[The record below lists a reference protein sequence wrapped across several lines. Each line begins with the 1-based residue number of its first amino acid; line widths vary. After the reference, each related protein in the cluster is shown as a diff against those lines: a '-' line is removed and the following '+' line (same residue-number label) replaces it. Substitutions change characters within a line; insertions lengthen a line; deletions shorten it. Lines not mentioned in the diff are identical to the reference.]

1 MSLNNNHVQ
10 LQFIQEKIFTIRGER
25 VMLDF
30 DLAELFEVET
40 KVLKQA
46 VKRNIERFP
55 SDFMFEITIEEYHSL
70 RSQIVTSTR
79 GGRRYMPYAFTEQG
93 VSMLSSVLKS
103 QKAIEVNIAIIRAFV
118 LLRQH
123 LMNYSDL
130 KKQLLNLESEMNLK
144 FKDINQVLNYLMDKD
159 VQIKEQLN
167 RKRIGFKTMD

>member
-1 MSLNNNHVQ
+1 MQ
-10 LQFIQEKIFTIRGER
+10 LQFIQEKIFIIRGER

-40 KVLKQA
+40 KALKQA

-55 SDFMFEITIEEYHSL
+55 DDFMFEVTIEEYHSL

-103 QKAIEVNIAIIRAFV
+103 KKAIVVNIVIIRAFV

-123 LMNYSDL
+123 LMNYLLFFLFFL
-130 KKQLLNLESEMNLK
+130 KLQ
-144 FKDINQVLNYLMDKD
+144 
-159 VQIKEQLN
+159 
-167 RKRIGFKTMD
+167 

>member
-1 MSLNNNHVQ
+1 
-10 LQFIQEKIFTIRGER
+10 
-25 VMLDF
+25 MLDF

>member
-1 MSLNNNHVQ
+1 MQ

>member
-1 MSLNNNHVQ
+1 VQ

-118 LLRQH
+118 
-123 LMNYSDL
+123 
-130 KKQLLNLESEMNLK
+130 
-144 FKDINQVLNYLMDKD
+144 
-159 VQIKEQLN
+159 
-167 RKRIGFKTMD
+167 

>member
-1 MSLNNNHVQ
+1 MQ

-55 SDFMFEITIEEYHSL
+55 SDFMFEISIEEYHSL

-103 QKAIEVNIAIIRAFV
+103 KKAIGVNIAIIRAFV

-123 LMNYSDL
+123 LMNYGDL
-130 KKQLLNLESEMNLK
+130 KKQLLNLESEMNIK
-144 FKDINQVLNYLMDKD
+144 FKDINHVLNYLMDKD
-159 VQIKEQLN
+159 VQNKEQLN